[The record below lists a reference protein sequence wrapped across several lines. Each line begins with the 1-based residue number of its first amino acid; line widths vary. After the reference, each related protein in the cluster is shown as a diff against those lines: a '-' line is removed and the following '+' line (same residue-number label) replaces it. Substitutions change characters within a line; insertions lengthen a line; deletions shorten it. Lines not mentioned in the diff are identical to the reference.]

1 MLVQGPPGTGKTHTI
16 ANLLGHFLSQ
26 GKRVLVTSHTTKA
39 LSVVKDLLP
48 KEIQP
53 LCVTMLGDRKD
64 LEQTSSE
71 LITRLTRL
79 NVEDLEARIRALG
92 LERHRLG
99 TALAD
104 RRRRIFEQRRIEHEA
119 VEFNGRR
126 YTLTEIAKFLREA
139 ERLQAL
145 IPGEVAEGPL
155 PLSFRELLEL
165 YGTNGRWDA
174 ETARDLSG
182 LLPGFELLPDVDT
195 MRGMNRRWRDVL
207 AEDAGDVTI
216 DERRSASGER
226 LHAFMKGGETLL
238 VAPESG
244 ISALTPAMDLS
255 PLTETDEMKR
265 LALSLGLADEGCRE
279 AFEQLEREL
288 AAANELALA
297 VDRASLLDN
306 RTVIIPDAID
316 ADAAMKA
323 AEWFTANDPDGQH
336 GLPRPP
342 LQQGGPRGRRCAFR
356 CRSGRLAPCLEG
368 GLRSRRA
375 ARAPQGRRED
385 RRPHLGQPCR
395 TRGRTRLRHL
405 RRQRRAHALHAL
417 RHIALRHLHL
427 VAQGLRSLY

>member
-1 MLVQGPPGTGKTHTI
+1 
-16 ANLLGHFLSQ
+16 
-26 GKRVLVTSHTTKA
+26 
-39 LSVVKDLLP
+39 
-48 KEIQP
+48 
-53 LCVTMLGDRKD
+53 MLGDRKD

-126 YTLTEIAKFLREA
+126 YTLTEIAKFLRAA

-216 DERRSASGER
+216 DERRSASANG
-226 LHAFMKGGETLL
+226 
-238 VAPESG
+238 S
-244 ISALTPAMDLS
+244 TPS
-255 PLTETDEMKR
+255 
-265 LALSLGLADEGCRE
+265 
-279 AFEQLEREL
+279 
-288 AAANELALA
+288 
-297 VDRASLLDN
+297 
-306 RTVIIPDAID
+306 
-316 ADAAMKA
+316 
-323 AEWFTANDPDGQH
+323 
-336 GLPRPP
+336 
-342 LQQGGPRGRRCAFR
+342 
-356 CRSGRLAPCLEG
+356 
-368 GLRSRRA
+368 
-375 ARAPQGRRED
+375 
-385 RRPHLGQPCR
+385 
-395 TRGRTRLRHL
+395 
-405 RRQRRAHALHAL
+405 
-417 RHIALRHLHL
+417 
-427 VAQGLRSLY
+427 